1 MAIKTY
7 NGTGFV
13 SVSAVKVKDG
23 TEFSDVKQVNAYK
36 DGKWQKVFPTAKQYT
51 KTYSLSEAEI
61 YWGTGGKE
69 TGYSS
74 QLIVGSYGGGNQTA
88 RRSLMFFP
96 VSTVKSDLK
105 DAQIVSVRLYL
116 KRLDTTH
123 GEEDCHTCIKTH
135 NYSSAPSRWE
145 NGTDSGNADSGTPT
159 FARGEGKWVD
169 LLNSVGEG
177 LRDGS
182 IKGLCLDADSDYTLS
197 RYGRFERSSV
207 KLRITYSKE
216 E

>member
-7 NGTGFV
+7 KGTSFAA
-13 SVSAVKVKDG
+13 VSAVKLHDG
-23 TEFSDVKQVNAYK
+23 EDFSDVKQVNVRQNGA
-36 DGKWQKVFPTAKQYT
+36 WQKVFPTIKKYT
-51 KTYSLSEAEI
+51 KTYSLSDAEI

-69 TGYSS
+69 TSYSS
-74 QLIVGSYGGGNQTA
+74 QLIVGSYGSTNQTN

-96 VSTVKSDLK
+96 LSSIKNDLEG
-105 DAQIVSVRLYL
+105 AQIESVSLYL
-116 KRLDTTH
+116 KRHDTVH
-123 GEEDCHTCIKTH
+123 GEANCYTCIKTH
-135 NYSSAPSRWE
+135 NYSTPPTRWE
-145 NGTDSGNADSGTPT
+145 NGTDSGAADSGTPT

-169 LLNSVGEG
+169 LLSTVGEK

-182 IKGLCLDADSDYTLS
+182 IKGICLDADSDYTLS